1 MQYSGLKIIAFGGVG
16 RDTKKMLEDYD
27 GNVIFLFLLFQFEQ
41 KTGAVFDEIVENCK
55 YHFRKKIMYLYT

>member
-1 MQYSGLKIIAFGGVG
+1 
-16 RDTKKMLEDYD
+16 MLEEYD

-55 YHFRKKIMYLYT
+55 YQFRKKPNCSYIDNNR